1 MDQQEQT
8 TRSRCRAGW
17 VVALIVAATA
27 LPMIWF
33 GGVLGRAGMDQLD
46 FHEPAVRIF
55 AYDWPDLEFGNYLS
69 ATTPGYHV
77 LLAAVARAGLSSRE
91 WLQSV
96 GMLFG
101 VGLGWVLGT
110 WFGGISRSWLWGLLG
125 AMVVLSSRYVYSA
138 SVWMLPDNA
147 GWLGVALALWLS
159 LDARD
164 TWRWRWSAAAAV
176 LLIVACR
183 QVHAWV
189 SFPLVVAAW
198 LSVEGRLSDR
208 VRAVLKLT
216 LACAPAMALLAWFV
230 WMWKGVTP
238 PLFQAQYAPIGSTV
252 LGMNPAAPILVL
264 AVLGMFG
271 VFVLPALWPDV
282 REAWRR
288 RRAVCVTTLAIALVL
303 GIVPATTASLSL
315 GRISGIWNIATKGP
329 TLFGHTSVAMVAV
342 GLLGMLV
349 LVGLVRR
356 LGRGRGLVI
365 VATILGFTL
374 ALGASFHLWQRY
386 VEPLVLMVLVL
397 GVVRGASRSSRATE
411 PSAMPG
417 FRPSL
422 PGMLGMLVI
431 LAFNLVGTGLM
442 IRSSEPVERQ
452 PIDHLLEAYF
462 GRATPAQI
470 PRMIPGPRPVQRHP
484 DTDRE

>member
-1 MDQQEQT
+1 MDQHEQT
-8 TRSRCRAGW
+8 TRSRCLAGW

-33 GGVLGRAGMDQLD
+33 GGVRGRAGLDQLD

-55 AYDWPDLEFGNYLS
+55 AYDWPNLVFGNYLS

-77 LLAAVARAGLSSRE
+77 ILAAVARGGLASRE
-91 WLQSV
+91 WLQSI

-101 VGLGWVLGT
+101 VALAWVLGT
-110 WFGGISRSWLWGLLG
+110 WFCGVSRSWLWGVLG
-125 AMVVLSSRYVYSA
+125 AAVVLSSRYVYSA

-164 TWRWRWSAAAAV
+164 TWRWRWCAGAAV
-176 LLIVACR
+176 MLIVACR
-183 QVHAWV
+183 QAHVWV
-189 SFPLVVAAW
+189 AFPLVAAAW
-198 LSVEGRLSDR
+198 LSVDGRISDR
-208 VRAVLKLT
+208 LRAVMKLA
-216 LACAPAMALLAWFV
+216 LACVPAMALLGWFV
-230 WMWKGVTP
+230 WLWKGVTP

-264 AVLGMFG
+264 AVIGMFG

-282 REAWRR
+282 REAWRQR
-288 RRAVCVTTLAIALVL
+288 RGVVLAALAITLLL
-303 GIVPATTASLSL
+303 GLAPATTVSLSL
-315 GRISGIWNIATKGP
+315 GRISGIWNLCAKGP
-329 TLFGHTSVAMVAV
+329 TLFGHTSVAMVAA

-349 LVGLVRR
+349 LTGLVQR
-356 LGRGRGLVI
+356 LGSTRGLAILASV
-365 VATILGFTL
+365 LGFTL
-374 ALGASFHLWQRY
+374 AIGVSFHLWQRY
-386 VEPLVLMVLVL
+386 VEPLVLMMLVL
-397 GVVRGASRSSRATE
+397 GVLPHSTLSRGANE

-417 FRPSL
+417 IRPVL
-422 PGMLGMLVI
+422 PGVLGLLVI
-431 LAFNLVGTGLM
+431 LAFNIVGTGLM

-452 PIDHLLEAYF
+452 PIDHLLQEYF

-470 PRMIPGPRPVQRHP
+470 PRMNPGPKPDRSRP
-484 DTDRE
+484 DAAGE

>member
-1 MDQQEQT
+1 MDQEGQT
-8 TRSRCRAGW
+8 TRSRSRAGW
-17 VVALIVAATA
+17 VAALLVAAMA

-55 AYDWPDLEFGNYLS
+55 AYDWPNLEFGNYLS

-77 LLAAVARAGLSSRE
+77 LLAGVARAGMASRE

-101 VGLGWVLGT
+101 VGLAWVLGT
-110 WFGGISRSWLWGLLG
+110 WFGGTSRSWLWGVIG
-125 AMVVLSSRYVYSA
+125 ALVVVSSRYVYSA

-147 GWLGVALALWLS
+147 GWLGVALCLWLA
-159 LDARD
+159 LNARD
-164 TWRWRWSAAAAV
+164 TWRWRWCAGASV

-183 QVHAWV
+183 QVHVWV
-189 SFPLVVAAW
+189 ALPLVVASW
-198 LSVEGRLSDR
+198 HSVDGLLTDR
-208 VRAVLKLT
+208 VRAVMRLS
-216 LACAPAMALLAWFV
+216 LACAPAMALLGWFV

-271 VFVLPALWPDV
+271 VFVLPARWPDV

-288 RRAVCVTTLAIALVL
+288 QRGVFVAALAITLLL
-303 GIVPATTASLSL
+303 GLAPSTTVSLSL
-315 GRISGIWNIATKGP
+315 GRISGIWNLCAKGP
-329 TLFGHTSVAMVAV
+329 TLFGHTSVAMVAA

-349 LVGLVRR
+349 LVGIVQR
-356 LGRGRGLVI
+356 LGPRHSLVI
-365 VATILGFTL
+365 IASVLGFTI

-397 GVVRGASRSSRATE
+397 GALPRDETQSRGAE
-411 PSAMPG
+411 PSRMPG
-417 FRPSL
+417 MRPAL
-422 PGMLGMLVI
+422 PGAIGLLAIM
-431 LAFNLVGTGLM
+431 AFNVAGTGLM

-452 PIDHLLEAYF
+452 PIDHLLREYF

-470 PRMIPGPRPVQRHP
+470 PRMNPGPKPDRTRPAAAG
-484 DTDRE
+484 E